1 MKDIGQKLRDAR
13 ITAGMSLQ
21 DIADYTRIRVSY
33 LEAME
38 EGQFEKLPGPVYV
51 KGFIKQYAQFVGL
64 DGNELIEMYRRE
76 SQEEPPQAVAKV
88 ATGPSEEP
96 RKRMDRHRR
105 KASHVNPR
113 KIAIIAFILLIIGG
127 GVYFTY
133 FMFTTLKNE
142 TIPQL
147 REPEIVDQTEDPSSN
162 VADPSTDNPDAIG
175 NDSTDGAMDGTGEDG
190 FDSSQQSM
198 DPLTTDPAVSD
209 AVDPDAAGQT
219 PADQS
224 RTGQVVNPA
233 TTTGQPGTA
242 TQPSGT
248 TGQTTTPGTTTP
260 APGVTPPASGT
271 TTPQGATTAPTADT
285 STDQGTTTQIQVVVT
300 GTSWLKVDVD
310 GVNKL
315 TRTVENETLTYVG
328 QTFKIKAGNG
338 GAVQVIQNGVLSEP
352 FGKPGSV
359 VTREFGQQQ

>member
-13 ITAGMSLQ
+13 MAAGMSLQ

-64 DGNELIEMYRRE
+64 DGSELIAMYRQE
-76 SQEEPPQAVAKV
+76 SQEEPSQAVTKV

-105 KASHVNPR
+105 KASHVSPR
-113 KIAIIAFILLIIGG
+113 KMAIIAFILLIIGG
-127 GVYFTY
+127 AVYFTY

-147 REPEIVDQTEDPSSN
+147 REPEIVDQTEDPSSH
-162 VADPSTDNPDAIG
+162 AAEPSTDSPDATGMDATGVAI
-175 NDSTDGAMDGTGEDG
+175 DGTGEDG

-198 DPLTTDPAVSD
+198 DPLATDPAT
-209 AVDPDAAGQT
+209 PDVT
-219 PADQS
+219 DQNT
-224 RTGQVVNPA
+224 TGQVVNPA

-242 TQPSGT
+242 TQPGGT
-248 TGQTTTPGTTTP
+248 TGQTTTPGTVTP
-260 APGVTPPASGT
+260 APEVTTPPASGT
-271 TTPQGATTAPTADT
+271 TTPQEATTAPTTDT
-285 STDQGTTTQIQVVVT
+285 STDQGATTQIQVVVT

-338 GAVQVIQNGVLSEP
+338 GAVQVIQNGILSEP